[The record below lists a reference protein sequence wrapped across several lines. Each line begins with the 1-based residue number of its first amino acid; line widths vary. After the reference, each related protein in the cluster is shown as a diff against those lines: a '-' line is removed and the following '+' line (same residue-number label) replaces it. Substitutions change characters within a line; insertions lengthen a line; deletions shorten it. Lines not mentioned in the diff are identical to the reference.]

1 MKEKLAQ
8 YRALIESETDVIAV
22 MANTSAFIMENISG
36 LNWAGFYQTKG
47 DELVLG
53 PFQGRPA
60 CYRIGAGKGVCGHCA
75 INRKSIMVP
84 DVHAF
89 PGHIACDAA
98 SKSELVVPIIHDGTL
113 FGVIDLDAPKYDH
126 FIDTDKRFIEAI
138 AEIFSQKL

>member
-8 YRALIESETDVIAV
+8 YRALIEGETDIIAV

-36 LNWAGFYQTKG
+36 LNWAGFYRMKDDG
-47 DELVLG
+47 LVLG

-60 CYRIGAGKGVCGHCA
+60 CYRIEQGKGVCGHCA
-75 INRKSIMVP
+75 ANRKSIIVP

-89 PGHIACDAA
+89 PGHIACDSA
-98 SKSELVVPIIHDGTL
+98 SKSELVAPVIHHGTL
-113 FGVIDLDAPKYDH
+113 FGVIDLDAPEYNR
-126 FIDTDKRFIEAI
+126 FTDADKLFIEGI